1 MEKYD
6 LRTLLVEYRAQG
18 KAIPAFNYSDM
29 WDLKAIIGAVSRHNI
44 PVMVSSNPL
53 VARCLGLDLC
63 QSLVESIRAKADFPV
78 FHHLDHS
85 TDVDLCLDAIEA
97 GYDSIMIDGSA
108 LSLDENIEMVA
119 QVIQGARKEN
129 ILVEAEIGRIQGQ
142 GVESSVSDDEEY
154 LAEVEDVVNLA
165 ENTGVDTI
173 AVGIGTAHGFYQ
185 GAPKIH
191 FNRLEEIADA
201 VAVPLVLHGGTGIPD
216 DDIRNAIRLGISK
229 VNIGTIIHATYMTS
243 LLETLQKAG
252 KNPYTLDILE
262 KVLPEI
268 EGIVEDRIR
277 AILGS

>member
-63 QSLVESIRAKADFPV
+63 QSIVKSMRAKVDFPV

-108 LSLDENIEMVA
+108 LSLGENIEMVA

-129 ILVEAEIGRIQGQ
+129 ILVEAEIGRIKGQ
-142 GVESSVSDDEEY
+142 GVESSVSDDDEY
-154 LAEVEDVVNLA
+154 LAEVDDVVNLA
-165 ENTGVDTI
+165 ENTGVDAI
-173 AVGIGTAHGFYQ
+173 AVGIGTAHGFYH

-191 FNRLEEIADA
+191 FRRLEEIADA

-262 KVLPEI
+262 KVLPKI
-268 EGIVEDRIR
+268 EGIVEDRIK
-277 AILGS
+277 AILSR